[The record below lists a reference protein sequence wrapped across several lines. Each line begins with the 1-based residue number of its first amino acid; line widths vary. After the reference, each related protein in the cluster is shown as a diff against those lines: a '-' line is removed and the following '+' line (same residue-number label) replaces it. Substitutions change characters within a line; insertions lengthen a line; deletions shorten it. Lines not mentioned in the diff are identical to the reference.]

1 LPARRG
7 VKESDLAEI
16 RQRSPDGSHG
26 RRDLSAR
33 RRSGYAPPGA
43 ADARRHLHTMTHPTL
58 PPPLRAQARDRTFHV
73 VLVEPEI
80 PPNTGNIARL
90 CGATRAA
97 LHLVGTLGFR
107 IDDHAVRRAGLDYW
121 HLVDVRQHESLAA
134 AEAALG
140 RGTAP
145 AGPRS
150 WLFSAHS
157 RQSYLD
163 VRFAP
168 GDLLVFGRESVGLP
182 TALLEER
189 PADVVAIPTLGM
201 VRSLNL
207 SNAVAIALY
216 EALRQIGALAVDPSR

>member
-1 LPARRG
+1 MP
-7 VKESDLAEI
+7 
-16 RQRSPDGSHG
+16 
-26 RRDLSAR
+26 
-33 RRSGYAPPGA
+33 
-43 ADARRHLHTMTHPTL
+43 HPL
-58 PPPLRAQARDRTFHV
+58 PPPLRAHDRARSFHV

-97 LHLVGTLGFR
+97 LHLVGPLGFR
-107 IDDHAVRRAGLDYW
+107 TDEHAVRRAGLDYW
-121 HLVDVRQHESLAA
+121 HLVEVHRHPDLPT

-140 RGTAP
+140 R
-145 AGPRS
+145 AGGVEAPRS

-157 RQSYLD
+157 RCSYLD
-163 VRFAP
+163 ARFRP

-182 TALLEER
+182 PALLEER
-189 PADVVAIPTLGM
+189 SEDVLAIPTLGE

-216 EALRQIGALAVDPSR
+216 EALRQVGALSPDRTR